1 MLSVTNA
8 RFVATVVLPA
18 INFFFGILPIA
29 FPSRQRC
36 PLLISA
42 FLCFGAGV
50 LLSVS
55 LLHMLPEAH
64 EGVPDLAELSFCIGF
79 LFLYLVDEVV
89 HFFCAFCHHIGK
101 AQGTVCGFNCST
113 SVLPS
118 SLHGRAAEQQQH
130 VLYDQNSFDGDSDS
144 DGEET
149 ELHYGN
155 RLNSKHPRRFSGGS
169 VTTEPQDGGRAV
181 VSSYAQSLCKN
192 DRPST
197 SYGSMSTT
205 ERNIVDA
212 ECGIRFSHKSDGM
225 QQTSASADLKQ
236 IDLTSSSVYNAI
248 YLSQRRRD
256 TIMSSHHFLA
266 QQEQNEET
274 ELNILCHTNYSPPCP
289 QSRAGH
295 IGLFI
300 ALTFHVTLEGV
311 AVGIEPSAEQVLLL
325 AGALAC
331 HKFVVAFCYGL
342 ELRAAGHGCIGVFGH
357 IFLLSLGSL
366 LGIVLGGLLAEN
378 QHVHILSGPAVSI
391 IQVCEFYEFSIWNG
405 TLI

>member
-8 RFVATVVLPA
+8 RFVATVLLPA
-18 INFFFGILPIA
+18 ITFFFGILPIA

-64 EGVPDLAELSFCIGF
+64 AGAPDLAELSFCIGF

-89 HFFCAFCHHIGK
+89 HFFCAFCNCIGK
-101 AQGTVCGFNCST
+101 EQGSVYGFNRST

-118 SLHGRAAEQQQH
+118 SLYRRTAEQQQH
-130 VLYDQNSFDGDSDS
+130 VLYDQNSFDGDSGSDS
-144 DGEET
+144 EET

-155 RLNSKHPRRFSGGS
+155 RLNSNHPRRFSGGS
-169 VTTEPQDGGRAV
+169 VTTEPQGAGRAV
-181 VSSYAQSLCKN
+181 VSSCAQSLCKN

-212 ECGIRFSHKSDGM
+212 EYGFHVSHKSNGM
-225 QQTSASADLKQ
+225 QRTSASADLRQ
-236 IDLTSSSVYNAI
+236 TDLMGSSVYNAI

-256 TIMSSHHFLA
+256 TIMSTHNFLA
-266 QQEQNEET
+266 QQEQSYGT
-274 ELNILCHTNYSPPCP
+274 DLNILCHIKYSPPCP

-300 ALTFHVTLEGV
+300 ALTFHATLEGV

-342 ELRAAGHGCIGVFGH
+342 ELRASGHGCIGVFGH
-357 IFLLSLGSL
+357 LFFLSLGSL

-378 QHVHILSGPAVSI
+378 EHVHLISGPAVSI
-391 IQVCEFYEFSIWNG
+391 IQVCEFCEFSMWNEN
-405 TLI
+405 LI

>member
-1 MLSVTNA
+1 MLSITNA
-8 RFVATVVLPA
+8 RFLATVVLPA
-18 INFFFGILPIA
+18 ITFFFGILPIV

-89 HFFCAFCHHIGK
+89 HLFCAFCHHICK
-101 AQGTVCGFNCST
+101 AQDTACGFNCST
-113 SVLPS
+113 YVLPS
-118 SLHGRAAEQQQH
+118 SLHGRAAEQQH
-130 VLYDQNSFDGDSDS
+130 VLYDQNSFDGNSDSDS
-144 DGEET
+144 EET
-149 ELHYGN
+149 ELHCGN

-192 DRPST
+192 VRPST

-205 ERNIVDA
+205 ERNIVDV
-212 ECGIRFSHKSDGM
+212 ECGIHFSHKSDGM
-225 QQTSASADLKQ
+225 QQTSASADLRR
-236 IDLTSSSVYNAI
+236 IDLTSS

-256 TIMSSHHFLA
+256 TIMSSHHSLA

-274 ELNILCHTNYSPPCP
+274 DLNILCHTNYSPPCP
-289 QSRAGH
+289 QSRAAH

-300 ALTFHVTLEGV
+300 ALTFHATLEGV

-342 ELRAAGHGCIGVFGH
+342 ELRASGHGCISVFGY

-366 LGIVLGGLLAEN
+366 LGIVLGGLLTEN
-378 QHVHILSGPAVSI
+378 EHVHILSGPAVSI
-391 IQVCEFYEFSIWNG
+391 IQVCEFCEFLFRVHLFNS
-405 TLI
+405 